1 MTAWHK
7 FTTLFAAAI
16 MAVACSKSFPPAIK
30 ALAESW
36 SAVAIPSDDTAK
48 LLPHFV
54 TPFIFTIKG
63 DRSFLPTST
72 ILFL

>member
-1 MTAWHK
+1 MNSQ
-7 FTTLFAAAI
+7 FFIAAAI

-48 LLPHFV
+48 LFKLLLSSLL
-54 TPFIFTIKG
+54 TT
-63 DRSFLPTST
+63 DRNL
-72 ILFL
+72 